1 MARGMTCWICWNSQS
16 WLGCLQFVGTSNWA
30 LLEYINAGS
39 AKTEPLLDLLNRR
52 EGGGAKPAM
61 VGGLMGRSSHKEEGL
76 GMGWLITIPPESSL
90 C

>member
-39 AKTEPLLDLLNRR
+39 AKTEPLL
-52 EGGGAKPAM
+52 
-61 VGGLMGRSSHKEEGL
+61 GLCLEEMGRWGDGKLRGVELVLMKIAVISQYL
-76 GMGWLITIPPESSL
+76 FF
-90 C
+90 